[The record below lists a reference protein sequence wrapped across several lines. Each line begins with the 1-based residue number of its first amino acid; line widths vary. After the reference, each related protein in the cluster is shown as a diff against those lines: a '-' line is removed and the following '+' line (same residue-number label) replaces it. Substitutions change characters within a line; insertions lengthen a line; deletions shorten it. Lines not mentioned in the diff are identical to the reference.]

1 MENNNKIDVL
11 LKYVTE
17 LRGKM
22 VNIERELEILTESV
36 EDVKRLIITGN
47 SEASEK

>member
-11 LKYVTE
+11 LKYVIE

-36 EDVKRLIITGN
+36 EDVKRLIITGK
-47 SEASEK
+47 SEASE

>member
-1 MENNNKIDVL
+1 MEKDNKIDTL
-11 LKYVTE
+11 IKYVIE

-36 EDVKRLIITGN
+36 EDVKRLIITSN
-47 SEASEK
+47 SEASE